1 MFPFTVTKVPDLGWA
16 FETLRTWPCGPVTVV
31 RDFPKA
37 WVGVREIDIAN
48 KVESAINFFM
58 CVILRSSPL
67 ELIRQELNTCSTNF
81 WQNSIVKKV
90 ALLLSTL
97 LISGCSTSQSSNTE
111 SISQEDVKAI
121 SIEENSNFTVNR
133 VVVLANGVAE
143 IMLALN
149 AKSILVGR
157 DISSTEDSLKDIPI
171 VTSGH
176 QVISEKVIALKPDLV
191 IIDASTGPKA
201 AIDQIRTAKIKVIQ
215 TPESWSLS
223 DIPSKVLAVGSAI
236 GAPSSA
242 QLLVNKLTD
251 QKMITEVK
259 GEPKIAFLYLRG
271 TSAVYLIGGPGS
283 GADSLIEAI
292 GGVDVGAK
300 NLPRAFNTLT
310 AESLAQLNPDVLLVM
325 TKGLESVGG
334 IDGLVKLPGVAQS
347 GAGKRKAIV
356 SVDDSLLLSFG
367 PRSYS
372 LLQQM
377 ALSVDRV
384 SS

>member
-1 MFPFTVTKVPDLGWA
+1 
-16 FETLRTWPCGPVTVV
+16 VV
-31 RDFPKA
+31 EELPKA
-37 WVGVREIDIAN
+37 IDGVSEMDIAI
-48 KVESAINFFM
+48 KVESASNFFM
-58 CVILRSSPL
+58 APSLWSRSL
-67 ELIRQELNTCSTNF
+67 GLIRQELNVCRTNF
-81 WQNSIVKKV
+81 WQNAQVKKI

-97 LISGCSTSQSSNTE
+97 LISGCATSQNSISE
-111 SISQEDVKAI
+111 SISQQDVTAI
-121 SIEENSNFTVNR
+121 SINENPTFSVSR

-143 IMLALN
+143 IMFALN

-157 DISSTEDSLKDIPI
+157 DISSTENSLQDVPI

-201 AIDQIRTAKIKVIQ
+201 AIAQIRSAKITVVQ
-215 TPESWSLS
+215 TPESWSLD

-236 GAPSSA
+236 GAPVSA
-242 QLLVNKLTD
+242 QLLVDKLTN
-251 QKMITEVK
+251 QKTINQVK

-292 GGVDVGAK
+292 GGVDVGAQ

-334 IDGLVKLPGVAQS
+334 IEGLVKLPGVAQS
-347 GAGKRKAIV
+347 VAGKRKAII